1 VITSGRMTPSCTGVI
16 TSRNVLLRALVR
28 QLSLALLHVLAALP
42 QVVVRSMAKASGWLM
57 WRSNGRLRRVTERN
71 LAICFPELSTEQR
84 TQLAQRSLL
93 GLSSNIIDVGRT
105 WIWRPER
112 LLRHI
117 TRVSG
122 EDHLRDAMAE
132 GDGTLVL
139 LPHLG
144 NWELMSPY
152 FGARG
157 STTAMYG
164 HAENVILDDII
175 HKARERSGI
184 TMVHTG
190 VSGVRSLLRALK
202 AGNFVLMLPDQVPQ
216 RGFGKFAPFF
226 GEPTYTMTLVTSLL
240 QRTGAKAVCG
250 FCKRLPDGEYEVVFR
265 AVDEA
270 IYDPDEA
277 TALAG
282 LNKSIEKCVLDCPEQ
297 YQWGYKRFKLLP
309 NMEKRDY
316 LSEDD
321 VSS

>member
-1 VITSGRMTPSCTGVI
+1 
-16 TSRNVLLRALVR
+16 
-28 QLSLALLHVLAALP
+28 
-42 QVVVRSMAKASGWLM
+42 M
-57 WRSNGRLRRVTERN
+57 WRANGRLRRVTERN
-71 LAICFPELSTEQR
+71 LDICFPDLPAERR
-84 TQLAQRSLL
+84 TKLARRSLL

-105 WIWRPER
+105 WVWRPER
-112 LLRHI
+112 LLRHV

-122 EDHLRDAMAE
+122 EDHLRDAIAD
-132 GDGTLVL
+132 GKGTLVL

-175 HKARERSGI
+175 HKARQRSGI

-190 VSGVRSLLRALK
+190 VSGVRALLKELK

-226 GEPTYTMTLVTSLL
+226 GEPAYTMTLATNLL

-250 FCKRLPDGEYEVVFR
+250 FCKRLPDGNYEIVFR

-270 IYDPDEA
+270 IYDPDDA
-277 TALAG
+277 TALDA

>member
-1 VITSGRMTPSCTGVI
+1 
-16 TSRNVLLRALVR
+16 
-28 QLSLALLHVLAALP
+28 
-42 QVVVRSMAKASGWLM
+42 
-57 WRSNGRLRRVTERN
+57 
-71 LAICFPELSTEQR
+71 
-84 TQLAQRSLL
+84 
-93 GLSSNIIDVGRT
+93 
-105 WIWRPER
+105 
-112 LLRHI
+112 
-117 TRVSG
+117 
-122 EDHLRDAMAE
+122 
-132 GDGTLVL
+132 
-139 LPHLG
+139 
-144 NWELMSPY
+144 
-152 FGARG
+152 
-157 STTAMYG
+157 MYG

-216 RGFGKFAPFF
+216 GFGKFAPFF

>member
-1 VITSGRMTPSCTGVI
+1 MRF
-16 TSRNVLLRALVR
+16 LVR
-28 QLSLALLHVLAALP
+28 QLCLALLHGLAILP
-42 QVVVRSMAKASGWLM
+42 QIVTRPMAKVSGWLM
-57 WRSNGRLRRVTERN
+57 WRANGRLRRVTERN
-71 LAICFPELSTEQR
+71 LDICFPDLTTEQR
-84 TQLAQRSLL
+84 AKLARSSLL
-93 GLSSNIIDVGRT
+93 GLSSNIIDIGRT

-122 EDHLRDAMAE
+122 EDHLRDAIAN
-132 GDGTLVL
+132 GKGTLVL

-164 HAENVILDDII
+164 HAENVILDDIV
-175 HKARERSGI
+175 HKARQRSGI

-190 VSGVRSLLRALK
+190 VSGVRALLKELK

-216 RGFGKFAPFF
+216 KGFGMFAPFF
-226 GEPTYTMTLVTSLL
+226 GEPAYTMTLATNLL

-250 FCKRLPDGEYEVVFR
+250 FCKRLPDGNYEIVFR
-265 AVDEA
+265 AVDDA
-270 IYDPDEA
+270 IYDPDDA
-277 TALAG
+277 TALDA
-282 LNKSIEKCVLDCPEQ
+282 LNKSVETCVLDCPEQ

-316 LSEDD
+316 LGEDD
-321 VSS
+321 DSS